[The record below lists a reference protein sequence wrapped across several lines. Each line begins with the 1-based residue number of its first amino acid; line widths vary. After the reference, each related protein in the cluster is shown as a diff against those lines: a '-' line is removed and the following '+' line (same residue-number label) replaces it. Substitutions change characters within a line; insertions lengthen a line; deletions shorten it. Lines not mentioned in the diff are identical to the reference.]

1 MYCAFIIIA
10 SSGMGEGWGS
20 SVVESTTARM
30 SLLMLG
36 VAAVHWRYGE
46 LAAANPQASS
56 VSRKARGCRAE
67 TRSKE
72 SSTVKT

>member
-1 MYCAFIIIA
+1 
-10 SSGMGEGWGS
+10 
-20 SVVESTTARM
+20 
-30 SLLMLG
+30 MLG

-46 LAAANPQASS
+46 LAGKSASKFS
-56 VSRKARGCRAE
+56 LTEGGGCRAE